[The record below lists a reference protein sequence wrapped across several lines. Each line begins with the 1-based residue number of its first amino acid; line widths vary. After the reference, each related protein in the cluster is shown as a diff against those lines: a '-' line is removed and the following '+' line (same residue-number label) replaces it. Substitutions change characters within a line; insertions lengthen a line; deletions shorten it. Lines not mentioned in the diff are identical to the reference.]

1 MSVHFSSKSDE
12 WATPQDFF
20 DKLNAEFGFVLDAAA
35 TTESAKCEWFF
46 TKETSALTQSW
57 QMGGAVF
64 CNPPYSRGLQAAFVR
79 KARAESLLGTTV
91 VLLIPARPDTV
102 VWQDVILPHA
112 EVRFVRGRIKFGG
125 HKNAA
130 PFPSAVVVFRPPGT
144 PSHNP
149 DSLRSPLNGERG

>member
-12 WATPQDFF
+12 WTTPQPFF
-20 DKLNAEFGFVLDAAA
+20 DKLNAEFGFTLDAAA
-35 TTESAKCEWFF
+35 TPETAKCAAYF
-46 TKETSALTQSW
+46 TAENSALDKSW
-57 QMGGAVF
+57 KTGGAVF
-64 CNPPYSRGLQAAFVR
+64 CNPPYSRGLQAKFVR

-130 PFPSAVVVFRPPGT
+130 PFPSAVVIFKEVC
-144 PSHNP
+144 H
-149 DSLRSPLNGERG
+149 E